1 MNFSIFDLYESE
13 VKKDASL
20 HYPYTYPNPPRFHA
34 RISTPD
40 SVSWEDTEVSKPKPS
55 IKPPHTAIKP
65 PPHLHQSLN
74 EFVPE
79 CYLDI
84 DTEPSSLHMLIKERW
99 QTWKPPQEY
108 RVVKSSASLKPSLS
122 KIVVRRDSKKYL
134 IERLNEAR
142 KTSIGT
148 IHQKGVFSS
157 LQTKPAV
164 TRLPKVNNS
173 EIRAYLRIKGEEG
186 VRTVLAGRSLSHEN
200 TVEKKRSTCLSV
212 FPARGK
218 KPGLRP
224 TF

>member
-1 MNFSIFDLYESE
+1 MNFSIFDLYASE
-13 VKKDASL
+13 VEKDASL
-20 HYPYTYPNPPRFHA
+20 HYPYTYPNPPRFRA

-55 IKPPHTAIKP
+55 IKPPHTAVKP
-65 PPHLHQSLN
+65 PLNLHQSLN

-84 DTEPSSLHMLIKERW
+84 DTEPSSLHILIKERW
-99 QTWKPPQEY
+99 KPPQEF
-108 RVVKSSASLKPSLS
+108 RVVKSLGSLKPSLS

-134 IERLNEAR
+134 IERLNQAR

-148 IHQKGVFSS
+148 IHQKGVISS

-173 EIRAYLRIKGEEG
+173 EIRPYLRSKVEEG
-186 VRTVLAGRSLSHEN
+186 VRTVLAGRSSSHEN
-200 TVEKKRSTCLSV
+200 TAEKKRSTCLSV
-212 FPARGK
+212 FPTRGK
-218 KPGLRP
+218 KPDLRP